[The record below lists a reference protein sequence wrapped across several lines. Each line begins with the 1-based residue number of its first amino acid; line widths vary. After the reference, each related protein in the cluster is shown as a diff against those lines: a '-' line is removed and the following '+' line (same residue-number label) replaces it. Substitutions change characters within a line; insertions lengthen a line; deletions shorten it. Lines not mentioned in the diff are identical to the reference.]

1 MPEGTQKTAGER
13 STSRPLGGISPE
25 ERESSPRKGSTAKKS
40 QAGSPWELAH
50 ASVVSPWG
58 GGAGAPHMPLQP
70 TPLPLWQTEMKPGA
84 QLGWTGFLLYL
95 HPPYSSHSWD
105 LGPYR
110 DVTDQAE
117 PSQQP

>member
-1 MPEGTQKTAGER
+1 
-13 STSRPLGGISPE
+13 
-25 ERESSPRKGSTAKKS
+25 
-40 QAGSPWELAH
+40 
-50 ASVVSPWG
+50 
-58 GGAGAPHMPLQP
+58 MPLQP

-117 PSQQP
+117 PSQQPEQLATGSREKGLKANFRWNPVQVPQSGL